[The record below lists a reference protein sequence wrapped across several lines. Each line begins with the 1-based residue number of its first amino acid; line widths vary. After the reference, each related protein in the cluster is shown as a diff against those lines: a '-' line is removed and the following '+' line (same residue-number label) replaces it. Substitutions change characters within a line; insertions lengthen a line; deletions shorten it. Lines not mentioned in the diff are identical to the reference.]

1 MNELTAFEHALLE
14 QFRILADRFD
24 QSQHASE
31 ELSSK
36 LVKWLR
42 ATSTRQEQIEDR
54 LTEIEATQQRLSDAL
69 ATQNGSTLNLA
80 KQVNAL
86 LAELGS

>member
-36 LVKWLR
+36 LLKWLR
-42 ATSTRQEQIEDR
+42 ATSMRQEQIEER
-54 LTEIEATQQRLSDAL
+54 LTKIEATQKRLSDAL
-69 ATQNGSTLNLA
+69 ATQNSSTSNLVT
-80 KQVNAL
+80 QFNEL
-86 LAELGS
+86 LDTFEK